1 MRSHLN
7 GLITIYTLDQLNLM
21 HKIDLKKRNESYEDY
36 FNNLPEVIQI
46 QFFPDHMKKVVD
58 GKIALCC
65 VDVTYV
71 KVIIH
76 RRYGIENKE
85 CKRFAF
91 YILDDLVKGRLDDYG
106 YLNDNTI
113 IEMLKKYKYIEED
126 EK

>member
-21 HKIDLKKRNESYEDY
+21 HKINLKKRNESYEDY

-46 QFFPDHMKKVVD
+46 QFFPDHMKKVVE
-58 GKIALCC
+58 GKIAICC

-76 RRYGIENKE
+76 RRYGIENKDYE
-85 CKRFAF
+85 QFAF

-106 YLNDNTI
+106 YLNDNNI

>member
-21 HKIDLKKRNESYEDY
+21 HKIDLKKRNESDEDY

-46 QFFPDHMKKVVD
+46 QFFPDHMKKVVK
-58 GKIALCC
+58 GKIAICC

-76 RRYGIENKE
+76 RRYVIENRDCE
-85 CKRFAF
+85 QFAF
-91 YILDDLVKGRLDDYG
+91 YILDDLVKGRLDEYG
-106 YLNDNTI
+106 YLNDNNI
-113 IEMLKKYKYIEED
+113 IEMLKKYKYIEE
-126 EK
+126 